1 MKILVLGGFGFI
13 GTHVTQKLNELE
25 YETIAASRRSGT
37 DLFDLES
44 INECLRLNK
53 PHIIINCAANVG
65 SVNYVSEYA
74 ADVIS
79 SNIQM
84 AVNLYKSVA
93 NYCPQAKIINPLSNC
108 SYPGESDYQK
118 ENEWLIGDVHDSV
131 FSYGNAKRIIYLIA
145 KCYQKQFG
153 IISSNFLIPNTFGP
167 GDSLDPNKTH
177 ALNGMIVRMI
187 NAKINNDEKFEIW
200 GTGKPIRE
208 WAYVDDVVNIL
219 ISGLQSNEDFLYPIN
234 LAQNKGF
241 SIMDSAELIKKAL
254 KYEGELYYNTK
265 YQDGA
270 SVKILDS
277 SIFNKKFPN
286 FKFYDHY
293 KGLEKTIN
301 YYKSQIKSKDK

>member
-1 MKILVLGGFGFI
+1 
-13 GTHVTQKLNELE
+13 
-25 YETIAASRRSGT
+25 
-37 DLFDLES
+37 
-44 INECLRLNK
+44 
-53 PHIIINCAANVG
+53 
-65 SVNYVSEYA
+65 
-74 ADVIS
+74 
-79 SNIQM
+79 
-84 AVNLYKSVA
+84 
-93 NYCPQAKIINPLSNC
+93 
-108 SYPGESDYQK
+108 
-118 ENEWLIGDVHDSV
+118 
-131 FSYGNAKRIIYLIA
+131 
-145 KCYQKQFG
+145 
-153 IISSNFLIPNTFGP
+153 
-167 GDSLDPNKTH
+167 
-177 ALNGMIVRMI
+177 MIVRMI

-219 ISGLQSNEDFLYPIN
+219 ISGIQSNEDFLYPIN

-286 FKFYDHY
+286 FKFFDHY

-301 YYKSQIKSKDK
+301 YYKSQIKLKDE